1 MSNRAY
7 VPHVITDDSSA
18 GGKVINGSLIFNI
31 ARDNFLRRTP
41 SSDGNRKTFTFS
53 FWFKRTRVGGDQRIF
68 SAYNGSSISY
78 QCGIKFFDNNTFQV
92 FNSPSGNL
100 STNLITNRIFRDTS
114 AWMHIVVAIDTTQ
127 GTAANRVL
135 IYINGERETSF
146 STANYGTQNEDW
158 WFTNNS
164 AQSIGGRGSEQTQY
178 SDMYLTE
185 VHHIDG
191 LALLPSYFGYT
202 DSSTGIW
209 RPKKY
214 TNGNYGT
221 CGYYLP
227 LDGSGVPTDDQSG
240 QNNHWTP
247 FRLRPTVSLENA
259 TGALPIMR
267 TNKGGSH
274 NLAGTR
280 EDAYKNNIVVALPF
294 NTGFRDYS
302 WHIKG
307 SGSINTVSTGGSPA
321 IVQDGSGQQGGPCL
335 YANSLRLVRASS
347 QYAES
352 VFSTVSVGTG
362 DFTVEGWFQNT
373 SNSSDKNLFN
383 LYDASTRKW
392 FVQARVNNS
401 SDDLHIRYYHGGTS
415 TQNNSDALGWNGD
428 TASLKGWY
436 HVAHSRSS
444 GVARTFLN
452 GVKVGQWNNTLDIGN
467 VDRLR
472 VGYMAGDG
480 TKFVDGFAQDVRF
493 YNGVGKY
500 TSNFSVPSASP
511 TITSDSPS
519 GVAVARKPSVIE
531 NGSVTIDGESDYLKF
546 PYNSDFDLGSSWTI
560 EFWLYPYTNGN
571 GKLIGTRGDSSPRG
585 WEIVYW
591 NGGQIG
597 IEQYGDN
604 STSGQ
609 VRGSLLL
616 EPLAWHHIAVTH
628 NGTNTKTY
636 IDGVLDLNTTVS
648 NGSNW
653 GAGSHELRVGKP
665 QNYNEAGRY
674 AISNLRIVK
683 GSVVY
688 SANFKPPTEPLT
700 NITNTKLL
708 CCNSKTSATAATVQ
722 PAFSSFLVTV
732 DSGTAGAYAPSG
744 LTGGIDFPGSQGS
757 SDNQNG
763 IRLSTPQTNFSGNYT
778 IEFWF
783 NVDALTS
790 VGGGSYGAVFF
801 DGRTNGGNADN
812 MFGSVYAYNTTGASN
827 SFNIRYH
834 ANGTDKI
841 TGTASL
847 SVGTWYHYALVRSSG
862 TVTQYINGTAD
873 GSTWSHST
881 AMTTQT
887 DRPYIGAWGFGNGAV
902 SYSLNGKMSNVR
914 MASVAVYSGNFTP
927 STSNLTA
934 ISGTTFLGL
943 QSTSSATAYTSVSSA
958 TADPE
963 IEKSGDTYANDF
975 NPFDEYDS
983 TGQESG
989 YCILNTVDKNTNVTP
1004 SDGGLHWACSA
1015 SGDGKV
1021 RGTISFTEGKY
1032 YFEDTVSIASR
1043 HHVGVMDTETS
1054 QALSGDLG
1062 NQPGEWVVRTD
1073 SYGVHNANSRGENA
1087 DPLSTDTNNEQGYVW
1102 MVAVDADDGK
1112 IYFGKNGAWLKGA
1125 DPVNGNNPVYSNLS
1139 GRLAPAM
1146 GRRTG
1151 ANAANIN
1158 FGQRPFVYNP
1168 PEGFLPLCTSNL
1180 KHSPVR
1186 NPAQH
1191 CGVLLWT
1198 GNGSGSGQVI
1208 TDTGLEFKPDLVW
1221 IKQRNGTQNNLMH
1234 DTVRGINKYIKT
1246 DENAAEA
1253 TNEDFVTQMLQGG
1266 FKVGNSGVTNGN
1278 TETNVAWC
1286 WKGGGTAVTN
1296 NDGNI
1301 ASQVSANKEAGF
1313 SICTWTIN
1321 TSGVYTIGHGLGK
1334 APAMII
1340 MKNRDTTNNWDV
1352 YHQSVGPNYRMKLNS
1367 DTGREDYTGPWNDT
1381 APDSSKFTSTGSWL
1395 GGNGNKIVAYCWAEI
1410 PGYSRFGTFKGNSAS
1425 SDNTYIH
1432 CGFRPACIMSKDSTA
1447 GSTGWWWRVDTKRDT
1462 DNVVY
1467 NMVDANRP
1475 NAERTDTIFDI
1486 CSNGFKVRLG
1496 LGTSDFI
1503 FMAFA
1508 EQPQGN
1514 PFGGQSDAR

>member
-1 MSNRAY
+1 MGRSFH
-7 VPHVITDDSSA
+7 PHIITDDSSA
-18 GGKVINGSLIFNI
+18 GGKVINGSLVFNV
-31 ARDNFLRRTP
+31 ARSNYLKRTP
-41 SSDGNRKTFTFS
+41 SSNGNRRTFTFS
-53 FWFKRTRVGGDQRIF
+53 CWCKRSRVGAFQSILGARENSTTNVDYFLWWDSDELGFSNYNQTNYNVRTR
-68 SAYNGSSISY
+68 AKY
-78 QCGIKFFDNNTFQV
+78 
-92 FNSPSGNL
+92 
-100 STNLITNRIFRDTS
+100 RDTS
-114 AWMHIVVAIDTTQ
+114 AWYHLVVAVDSTQ
-127 GTAANRVL
+127 ATAANRVK
-135 IYINGERETSF
+135 IYVNGSHVTDLLASSYPSQNYDFQINRTVPQYIAHN
-146 STANYGTQNEDW
+146 TYNYLEG
-158 WFTNNS
+158 
-164 AQSIGGRGSEQTQY
+164 
-178 SDMYLTE
+178 YLTE

-191 LALLPSYFGYT
+191 QALDASYFGYT

-214 TNGNYGT
+214 TYGNYGT

-227 LDGSGVPTDDQSG
+227 LDGSVVPTDDQSG

-307 SGSINTVSTGGSPA
+307 SGSINTVSTSGSNGPV
-321 IVQDGSGQQGGPCL
+321 IVQDGSGLQGGPCL
-335 YANSLRLVRASS
+335 YANSLRLVRSDS

-352 VFSTVSVGTG
+352 VFSAVSIGTG
-362 DFTVEGWFQNT
+362 DFTVEGWFHNT
-373 SNSSDKNLFN
+373 SNSSDMNLVN
-383 LYDASTRKW
+383 LYDSSTRKW

-401 SDDLHIRYYHGGTS
+401 SDDLHIRYYHGGSS

-428 TASLKGWY
+428 TASLKVWY
-436 HVAHSRSS
+436 HFAHSRSS
-444 GVARTFLN
+444 GVSRTFLN

-480 TKFVDGFAQDVRF
+480 TKYVDGFAQDVRF

-519 GVAVARKPSVIE
+519 GVAVARKPSVLE
-531 NGSVTIDGESDYLKF
+531 NGSVTIDGESDYLKI
-546 PYNSDFDLGSSWTI
+546 PYSSDFDLGSSWTI

-571 GKLIGTRGDSSPRG
+571 GKLIGTRGDGSPRG

-591 NGGQIG
+591 NGGQVG

-616 EPLAWHHIAVTH
+616 EPLTWHHIAVTH

-636 IDGVLDLNTTVS
+636 IDGVLDLNTTTCS
-648 NGSNW
+648 GSNW
-653 GAGSHELRVGKP
+653 GAGSHELRIGRPEVHA
-665 QNYNEAGRY
+665 EAGRH

-708 CCNSKTSATAATVQ
+708 CCNSKTSPINATVSQ
-722 PAFSSFLVTV
+722 TRSGPTITANGGITHSTDDPYSSSEGSTSN
-732 DSGTAGAYAPSG
+732 SGTGYLEIPSDSFIVGYGDFTIEGWLKSTQAG
-744 LTGGIDFPGSQGS
+744 GSNQEGVWSIISGS
-757 SDNQNG
+757 SAFQTGNG
-763 IRLSTPQTNFSGNYT
+763 NLFRLVQGR
-778 IEFWF
+778 
-783 NVDALTS
+783 DGDGGQDGALE
-790 VGGGSYGAVFF
+790 V
-801 DGRTNGGNADN
+801 
-812 MFGSVYAYNTTGASN
+812 M
-827 SFNIRYH
+827 
-834 ANGTDKI
+834 
-841 TGTASL
+841 
-847 SVGTWYHYALVRSSG
+847 
-862 TVTQYINGTAD
+862 INGTYVGTTDQDVLAENTWTHVAVSRQSGRVRIFVGGVEKASGIAD
-873 GSTWSHST
+873 GSFT
-881 AMTTQT
+881 
-887 DRPYIGAWGFGNGAV
+887 GNRFVTGYYNNQYTFQGNMADV
-902 SYSLNGKMSNVR
+902 RFVNGR
-914 MASVAVYSGNFTP
+914 AIYTGNFTP
-927 STSNLTA
+927 PTSALPNIPNTVLRCC
-934 ISGTTFLGL
+934 S
-943 QSTSSATAYTSVSSA
+943 SDSSASSSGQVYTTPVRY
-958 TADPE
+958 
-963 IEKSGDTYANDF
+963 GDTYANDF

-989 YCILNTVDKNTNVTP
+989 YCILNAVDKLTNVTP
-1004 SDGGLHWACSA
+1004 SDGGLHWSCSA
-1015 SGDGKV
+1015 AGDGKI
-1021 RGTISFTEGKY
+1021 RGTMSFTEGKY
-1032 YFEDTVSIASR
+1032 YFEDTVGIAAR
-1043 HHVGVMDTETS
+1043 HHVGVMDTEHS
-1054 QALSGDLG
+1054 FQDGGDLG
-1062 NQPGEWVVRTD
+1062 NNAREWVVRTD
-1073 SYGVHNANSRGENA
+1073 NYGVHHASTRGENV
-1087 DPLSTDTNNEQGYVW
+1087 DQLSTDANNEIGYVW
-1102 MVAVDADDGK
+1102 MVAVDADNGK

-1125 DPVNGNNPVYSNLS
+1125 DPVNGQNPVYSNLS
-1139 GRLAPAM
+1139 GYRLAPAM

-1198 GNGSGSGQVI
+1198 GNGSGSGQI
-1208 TDTGLEFKPDLVW
+1208 ITGLQFQPDLVW
-1221 IKQRNGTQNNLMH
+1221 IKGRNHNQNNLVH
-1234 DTVRGINKYIKT
+1234 DSVRGEQKYLNT

-1253 TNEDFVTQMLQGG
+1253 TNEQFVTQLREDGI
-1266 FKVGNSGVTNGN
+1266 KVGNSGVTNDSG
-1278 TETNVAWC
+1278 ETNVAWC
-1286 WKGGGTAVTN
+1286 WKAGGGGGVTN
-1296 NDGNI
+1296 NDGSI
-1301 ASQVSANKEAGF
+1301 TSTVSANKEAGF
-1313 SICTWTIN
+1313 SICSWTIN
-1321 TSGVYTIGHGLGK
+1321 TNGVYTIGHGLGK

-1352 YHQSVGPNYRMKLNS
+1352 YHQSVGPNYRLKLNS
-1367 DTGREDYTGPWNDT
+1367 GDTGREDYTGPWNDT

-1395 GGNGNKIVAYCWAEI
+1395 GGNGNKIIAYCWAEI
-1410 PGYSRFGTFKGNSAS
+1410 PGYSRFGLFKGNSAS

-1432 CGFRPACIMSKDSTA
+1432 CGFRPAFIMSKDSTE
-1447 GSTGWWWRVDTKRDT
+1447 GGTGYWWRVDTKRDP

-1467 NMVDANRP
+1467 NMVDANRSNP
-1475 NAERTDTIFDI
+1475 ERTDTIFDI

-1496 LGTSDFI
+1496 LGTTEFI

>member
-1 MSNRAY
+1 MGRSFH
-7 VPHVITDDSSA
+7 PHIITDDSSA
-18 GGKVINGSLIFNI
+18 GGKVINGSLVFNI
-31 ARDNFLRRTP
+31 GRENFLRRTP
-41 SSDGNRKTFTFS
+41 SSDGNRRTFTFS
-53 FWFKRTRVGGDQRIF
+53 CWFKRTRIGGDQRIF
-68 SAYNGSSISY
+68 SSYNGSSIHN
-78 QCGIKFFDNNTFQV
+78 QCGIKFFSNNTFQV
-92 FNSPSGNL
+92 FNSPSGSL
-100 STNLITNRIFRDTS
+100 STNLITNRFFRDTS
-114 AWMHIVVAIDTTQ
+114 AWMHIVVAVDTTQ

-135 IYINGERETSF
+135 IYINGEQETSF
-146 STANYGTQNEDW
+146 STANYGSQNEDW
-158 WFTNNS
+158 WFDNNS
-164 AQSIGGRGSEQTQY
+164 AQHIGGRGSEQTQY
-178 SDMYLTE
+178 SDMHLTE

-191 LALLPSYFGYT
+191 QVLDPSYFGYT

-214 TNGNYGT
+214 TYGNYGT

-240 QNNHWTP
+240 RNNHWTP

-267 TNKGGSH
+267 TNKSGSH

-307 SGSINTVSTGGSPA
+307 SGSINTVSTGGSPT
-321 IVQDGSGQQGGPCL
+321 VECEGSGQQGGPAL
-335 YANSLRLVRASS
+335 YSNSLKLVRASS

-352 VFSTVSVGTG
+352 VFSSVSIGTG

-373 SNSSDKNLFN
+373 TNSSDMNLVN
-383 LYDASTRKW
+383 LYDSSTRKW

-401 SDDLHIRYYHGGTS
+401 ADDLHIRYYGSGG
-415 TQNNSDALGWNGD
+415 QYNSDALGWSGD
-428 TASLKGWY
+428 TASLKVWY
-436 HVAHSRSS
+436 HFAHSRSS
-444 GVARTFLN
+444 GVSRTFLN
-452 GVKVGQWNNTLDIGN
+452 GVKIGQHNNTEDIGN

-480 TKFVDGFAQDVRF
+480 TKYVDGFAQDVRF

-511 TITSDSPS
+511 TITSNSPS
-519 GVAVARKPSVIE
+519 GVAVARKPSVLE
-531 NGSVTIDGESDYLKF
+531 NGSVTIDGESDYLKI
-546 PYNSDFDLGSSWTI
+546 PYSSDFDLGSSWTI
-560 EFWLYPYTNGN
+560 EFWLYPYTDGN
-571 GKLIGTRGDSSPRG
+571 GKLIGTRGDGSPRG

-591 NGGQIG
+591 NGGQVG
-597 IEQYGDN
+597 VEQYGDQ

-609 VRGSLLL
+609 VRGSIIV
-616 EPLAWHHIAVTH
+616 EPLTWHHIAVTH

-636 IDGVLDLNTTVS
+636 IDGVLDLNTTTS

-653 GAGSHELRVGKP
+653 GAGSHELRIGRP
-665 QNYNEAGRY
+665 EAHAEAGRY

-708 CCNSKTSATAATVQ
+708 CCNSKTSPLNATVSQ
-722 PAFSSFLVTV
+722 TRTGPTITANGGITHSTDDPYSSSEGSTSN
-732 DSGTAGAYAPSG
+732 SGTGYLEIPSDSFIVGYGDFTIEGWLKSTQAGGTNQEGVWS
-744 LTGGIDFPGSQGS
+744 IISGS
-757 SDNQNG
+757 SAFQTGNGNLFRLVQGRDGDGGQDGALEVTING
-763 IRLSTPQTNFSGNYT
+763 IAVGTTDQDVLAENTWTHVAVSRKSGRVR
-778 IEFWF
+778 IF
-783 NVDALTS
+783 
-790 VGGGSYGAVFF
+790 VGGVEK
-801 DGRTNGGNADN
+801 
-812 MFGSVYAYNTTGASN
+812 ASG
-827 SFNIRYH
+827 I
-834 ANGTDKI
+834 
-841 TGTASL
+841 
-847 SVGTWYHYALVRSSG
+847 
-862 TVTQYINGTAD
+862 AD
-873 GSTWSHST
+873 GSFT
-881 AMTTQT
+881 
-887 DRPYIGAWGFGNGAV
+887 GNRFVTGYYNNNYTFQGNMADV
-902 SYSLNGKMSNVR
+902 RFVNGR
-914 MASVAVYSGNFTP
+914 AIYTGNFTP
-927 STSNLTA
+927 PTSPLPNIPNSVLRCC
-934 ISGTTFLGL
+934 S
-943 QSTSSATAYTSVSSA
+943 SDSSAASSGQVYTTPVRY
-958 TADPE
+958 
-963 IEKSGDTYANDF
+963 GDTYANDF

-1004 SDGGLHWACSA
+1004 SDGGLHFACSA

-1032 YFEDTVSIASR
+1032 YFEDTVAIAAR

-1054 QALSGDLG
+1054 QDISGDLG

-1073 SYGVHNANSRGENA
+1073 NYGVHNANSRGENV
-1087 DPLSTDTNNEQGYVW
+1087 DPLSTDTTNKIGYVW
-1102 MVAVDADDGK
+1102 MVAVDADNGK
-1112 IYFGKNGAWLKGA
+1112 IYFGKNGAWLNGA
-1125 DPVNGNNPVYSNLS
+1125 DPARGQNPVYSNLS
-1139 GRLAPAM
+1139 GRLSPAM

-1198 GNGSGSGQVI
+1198 GNGSVSGQNI

-1221 IKQRNGTQNNLMH
+1221 IKQRNGTQNNLIH
-1234 DTVRGINKYIKT
+1234 DTVRGIDKYIKT
-1246 DENAAEA
+1246 DENAAES

-1266 FKVGNSGVTNGN
+1266 FKVGNSGVTNGSG
-1278 TETNVAWC
+1278 ETNVAWC

-1313 SICTWTIN
+1313 SICSWTIN

-1352 YHQSVGPNYRMKLNS
+1352 YHESVGPNYRIKLNS
-1367 DTGREDYTGPWNDT
+1367 DTNREDYTGPWNDT

-1410 PGYSRFGTFKGNSAS
+1410 TGYSRFGIFKGNSAS

-1432 CGFRPACIMSKDSTA
+1432 CGFRPAFIMSRDSTE
-1447 GSTGWWWRVDTKRDT
+1447 GGTGWWWRVDTKRDP

-1467 NMVDANRP
+1467 NMVDANRANP
-1475 NAERTDTIFDI
+1475 ERTDTIFDI

>member
-1 MSNRAY
+1 MSRS
-7 VPHVITDDSSA
+7 VQPHIITDDSSA
-18 GGKVINGSLIFNI
+18 GGKVINGSLVFNI
-31 ARDNFLRRTP
+31 ARENFLRRTP

-53 FWFKRTRVGGDQRIF
+53 CWFKRTRIGGEQRIF
-68 SAYNGSSISY
+68 SSYDGSNIAF
-78 QCGIKFFDNNTFQV
+78 QCGIKFFSNNTLQV
-92 FNSPSGNL
+92 FNSPSGSL
-100 STNLITNRIFRDTS
+100 STNLITNRFFRDTS
-114 AWMHIVVAIDTTQ
+114 AWMNIVVAVDMTQ
-127 GTAANRVL
+127 GTAANRAK
-135 IYINGERETSF
+135 IYINGEQETSF
-146 STANYGTQNEDW
+146 STANYGTQNENW
-158 WFTNNS
+158 WFDNNS
-164 AQSIGGRGSEQTQY
+164 AQHIGGRGSEQTQY

-191 LALLPSYFGYT
+191 QSLDASYFGYT

-267 TNKGGSH
+267 TNKSGSH

-307 SGSINTVSTGGSPA
+307 SGSINTVSTGGSPT
-321 IVQDGSGQQGGPCL
+321 VECEGSGQQGGPGL
-335 YANSLRLVRASS
+335 YSNSLKLVRASS

-352 VFSTVSVGTG
+352 VFSTVSIGTG

-373 SNSSDKNLFN
+373 TNSSDKNLFN
-383 LYDASTRKW
+383 LYDSGTRKW

-401 SDDLHIRYYHGGTS
+401 SDDLHIRYYHGGSS
-415 TQNNSDALGWNGD
+415 TQNNSDALGWSGD

-452 GVKVGQWNNTLDIGN
+452 GVKVAQHNNTLDIGN

-480 TKFVDGFAQDVRF
+480 TKYVDGFAQDVRF

-511 TITSDSPS
+511 TITSNSPS
-519 GVAVARKPSVIE
+519 GVAVARKSSVIE
-531 NGSVTIDGESDYLKF
+531 NGSVTIDGESDYLKI
-546 PYNSDFDLGSSWTI
+546 PYSSDFDLGSSWTI
-560 EFWLYPYTNGN
+560 EFWLYPYSSQNT
-571 GKLIGTRGDSSPRG
+571 KLIGTRGDGSPRG

-591 NGGQIG
+591 NGEIG
-597 IEQYGDN
+597 VEQYGDQ

-609 VRGSLLL
+609 VRGSLIL

-636 IDGVLDLNTTVS
+636 IDGVLDLNTTTS
-648 NGSNW
+648 SGSNW
-653 GAGSHELRVGKP
+653 GAGSHELRIGRP
-665 QNYNEAGRY
+665 EAHAEAGRH

-708 CCNSKTSATAATVQ
+708 CCNSKTSPLNATVSQ
-722 PAFSSFLVTV
+722 TR
-732 DSGTAGAYAPSG
+732 
-744 LTGGIDFPGSQGS
+744 TGP
-757 SDNQNG
+757 
-763 IRLSTPQTNFSGNYT
+763 T
-778 IEFWF
+778 I
-783 NVDALTS
+783 T
-790 VGGGSYGAVFF
+790 
-801 DGRTNGGNADN
+801 TNGGITHSTDDPYSSSE
-812 MFGSVYAYNTTGASN
+812 GSTSN
-827 SFNIRYH
+827 SGTGYLEIPSDSFIVGYGDFTIEGWLKSTQAGGTNQEGVWSIISGSSAFQTGNDNLFRLVQGRDGDGGQDG
-834 ANGTDKI
+834 ALEVTINGI
-841 TGTASL
+841 A
-847 SVGTWYHYALVRSSG
+847 VGTTDQDVLAENTWTHVAVSRKSGRVRIFVGGVEKASG
-862 TVTQYINGTAD
+862 IAD
-873 GSTWSHST
+873 GSFT
-881 AMTTQT
+881 
-887 DRPYIGAWGFGNGAV
+887 GNRFVTGYYNNNYTFQGNMADV
-902 SYSLNGKMSNVR
+902 RFVNGR
-914 MASVAVYSGNFTP
+914 AIYTGNFTP
-927 STSNLTA
+927 PTSALPNIPNSVLRCC
-934 ISGTTFLGL
+934 S
-943 QSTSSATAYTSVSSA
+943 SDSSAASSGQVYTTPVRY
-958 TADPE
+958 
-963 IEKSGDTYANDF
+963 GDTYANDF

-989 YCILNTVDKNTNVTP
+989 YCILNTVDKSSNTTP
-1004 SDGGLHWACSA
+1004 SDGGLHWSCSA
-1015 SGDGKV
+1015 SGEGKI

-1032 YFEDTVSIASR
+1032 YFEDTVSIAAR
-1043 HHVGVMDTETS
+1043 HQVGVMDTET
-1054 QALSGDLG
+1054 LYTGGDLG
-1062 NQPGEWVVRTD
+1062 NNIGEWVVRTD
-1073 SYGVHNANSRGENA
+1073 NYGVHHGSSRGENV
-1087 DPLSTDTNNEQGYVW
+1087 DPLSTDTTNKIGYVW
-1102 MVAVDADDGK
+1102 MVAVDADNGK
-1112 IYFGKNGAWLKGA
+1112 IYFGKNGSWLKGA
-1125 DPVNGNNPVYSNLS
+1125 DPARGQNPVYSNLS

-1198 GNGSGSGQVI
+1198 GNGSVSGQNI

-1221 IKQRNGTQNNLMH
+1221 IKQRNGTQNNLIH

-1246 DENAAEA
+1246 DENAAES
-1253 TNEDFVTQMLQGG
+1253 TNEDFVTQILQGG
-1266 FKVGNSGVTNGN
+1266 FKVGNSGVTNGSG
-1278 TETNVAWC
+1278 ETNVAWC

-1313 SICTWTIN
+1313 SICSWTIN

-1352 YHQSVGPNYRMKLNS
+1352 YHQSVGPNFRIRLNS
-1367 DTGREDYTGPWNDT
+1367 DTNREDYTGPWNDT

-1410 PGYSRFGTFKGNSAS
+1410 PGYSRFGIFKGNSAS

-1432 CGFRPACIMSKDSTA
+1432 CGFRPAFIMSKDSTA
-1447 GSTGWWWRVDTKRDT
+1447 GGTGWWWRVDTKRDP

-1496 LGTSDFI
+1496 LGTTDFI

-1514 PFGGQSDAR
+1514 PFGGQSVAR

>member
-1 MSNRAY
+1 MGRSFH
-7 VPHVITDDSSA
+7 PHIITDDSSA
-18 GGKVINGSLIFNI
+18 GGKVINGSLVFNI
-31 ARDNFLRRTP
+31 ARENFLRRTP
-41 SSDGNRKTFTFS
+41 SSDGNRRTFTFS
-53 FWFKRTRVGGDQRIF
+53 FWFKRTRIGGEQRIF
-68 SAYNGSSISY
+68 SSYDGSNIAF
-78 QCGIKFFDNNTFQV
+78 QCGIKFFSNNTLQV
-92 FNSPSGNL
+92 FNSPNGSL
-100 STNLITNRIFRDTS
+100 STNLITNRFFRDTS
-114 AWMHIVVAIDTTQ
+114 AWMNIVVAVDMTQ
-127 GTAANRVL
+127 GTAANRVK
-135 IYINGERETSF
+135 IYINGEQETSF
-146 STANYGTQNEDW
+146 STANYGSQNEDW
-158 WFTNNS
+158 WFDNNS
-164 AQSIGGRGSEQTQY
+164 AQHIGGRGSEQTQY

-191 LALLPSYFGYT
+191 QALDASYFGYT
-202 DSSTGIW
+202 DSSTGDW

-214 TNGNYGT
+214 TNSNYGT

-240 QNNHWTP
+240 RNNHWTP

-267 TNKGGSH
+267 TNKSGSH

-307 SGSINTVSTGGSPA
+307 SGSINTVSTSGSPT
-321 IVQDGSGQQGGPCL
+321 VECEGSGQQGGPAL
-335 YANSLRLVRASS
+335 YPNSLKLVRASS

-352 VFSTVSVGTG
+352 VFSTVSIGTG

-373 SNSSDKNLFN
+373 TNSSDKNLVN
-383 LYDASTRKW
+383 LYDSSTRKW

-401 SDDLHIRYYHGGTS
+401 SDDLHIRYYHDSTS
-415 TQNNSDALGWNGD
+415 TQNNSDALGWSGD
-428 TASLKGWY
+428 TASLKVWY
-436 HVAHSRSS
+436 HFAHSRSS
-444 GVARTFLN
+444 GVSRTFLN
-452 GVKVGQWNNTLDIGN
+452 GVKVAQHNNNLNIGN

-480 TKFVDGFAQDVRF
+480 TKYVDGFAQDVRF

-519 GVAVARKPSVIE
+519 GVAVARKSSVIE
-531 NGSVTIDGESDYLKF
+531 NGSVTIDGESDYLKI
-546 PYNSDFDLGSSWTI
+546 PYSSDFDLGSSWTI
-560 EFWLYPYTNGN
+560 EFWLYPYSSQN
-571 GKLIGTRGDSSPRG
+571 GKLIGTRGDGSPRG

-597 IEQYGDN
+597 VEQYGDQ

-609 VRGSLLL
+609 VRGSLIL

-636 IDGVLDLNTTVS
+636 IDGVLDLNTTTS
-648 NGSNW
+648 SGSNW
-653 GAGSHELRVGKP
+653 GAGSHELRIGRP
-665 QNYNEAGRY
+665 EAHAEAGRH

-708 CCNSKTSATAATVQ
+708 CCNSKTSPLNATVSQ
-722 PAFSSFLVTV
+722 TR
-732 DSGTAGAYAPSG
+732 
-744 LTGGIDFPGSQGS
+744 TGP
-757 SDNQNG
+757 
-763 IRLSTPQTNFSGNYT
+763 T
-778 IEFWF
+778 I
-783 NVDALTS
+783 T
-790 VGGGSYGAVFF
+790 
-801 DGRTNGGNADN
+801 TNGGITHSTDDPYSSSE
-812 MFGSVYAYNTTGASN
+812 GSTSN
-827 SFNIRYH
+827 SGTGYLEIPSDSFIIGYGDFTIECWLKSTQAGGSNQDGVWSIISGSSAFQSTNTNIVRLVQGRDGDGGQDGGLEVTIDGETI
-834 ANGTDKI
+834 GTTDQDVL
-841 TGTASL
+841 AEN
-847 SVGTWYHYALVRSSG
+847 TWTHV
-862 TVTQYINGTAD
+862 
-873 GSTWSHST
+873 
-881 AMTTQT
+881 
-887 DRPYIGAWGFGNGAV
+887 AV
-902 SYSLNGKMSNVR
+902 SRQSGFVRIFVGGVIKASGYLRKSVTGNRFVTGYYDNNYTFQGNMADLRFVNGR
-914 MASVAVYSGNFTP
+914 AIYTGNFTP
-927 STSNLTA
+927 PTSALPNIPNSVLRCC
-934 ISGTTFLGL
+934 S
-943 QSTSSATAYTSVSSA
+943 SDSSAASSGQVYTTPVRY
-958 TADPE
+958 
-963 IEKSGDTYANDF
+963 GDTYANDF

-989 YCILNTVDKNTNVTP
+989 YCILNTVDKSSNTTP

-1015 SGDGKV
+1015 SGEGKI

-1032 YFEDTVSIASR
+1032 YFEDTVSIAAR
-1043 HHVGVMDTETS
+1043 HQVGVMDTET
-1054 QALSGDLG
+1054 LYTGGDLG
-1062 NQPGEWVVRTD
+1062 NNIGEWVVRTD
-1073 SYGVHNANSRGENA
+1073 NYGVHHGSSRGENV
-1087 DPLSTDTNNEQGYVW
+1087 DPLSTDTTNKIGYVW
-1102 MVAVDADDGK
+1102 MVAVDADNGK
-1112 IYFGKNGAWLKGA
+1112 IYFGKNGSWLKGA
-1125 DPVNGNNPVYSNLS
+1125 DPARGQNPVYSNLS

-1198 GNGSGSGQVI
+1198 GNGSVSGQNI

-1221 IKQRNGTQNNLMH
+1221 IKQRNGNQNNLIH

-1246 DENAAEA
+1246 DENAAES
-1253 TNEDFVTQMLQGG
+1253 TNEDFVTQILQGG
-1266 FKVGNSGVTNGN
+1266 FKVGNSGVTNGSG
-1278 TETNVAWC
+1278 ETNVAWC

-1301 ASQVSANKEAGF
+1301 TSQVSANKEAGF
-1313 SICTWTIN
+1313 SICSWTIN

-1352 YHQSVGPNYRMKLNS
+1352 YHQSVGPNFRIRLNS
-1367 DTGREDYTGPWNDT
+1367 DTNREDYTGPWNDT

-1432 CGFRPACIMSKDSTA
+1432 CGFRPAFIMSKDSTA
-1447 GSTGWWWRVDTKRDT
+1447 GGTGWWWRVDTKRDP

-1467 NMVDANRP
+1467 NMVDANRSQ
-1475 NAERTDTIFDI
+1475 AERTDTIFDI

-1496 LGTSDFI
+1496 LGTTDFI